1 MKTYTRPSRRTLR
14 AHHLVKLGLILTLIV
29 CVLISRRESP
39 GNNLT
44 KAQAGSPRTAA
55 ERMASF
61 RGVAL
66 PDGGANVALELSG
79 WQSLLHSAE
88 HTDAIRPQD
97 WHAQR
102 RGGGRSR

>member
-39 GNNLT
+39 GNNST

-61 RGVAL
+61 RGKVCFIA
-66 PDGGANVALELSG
+66 PSIRMRSG
-79 WQSLLHSAE
+79 RKTGMPS
-88 HTDAIRPQD
+88 
-97 WHAQR
+97 
-102 RGGGRSR
+102 GVV